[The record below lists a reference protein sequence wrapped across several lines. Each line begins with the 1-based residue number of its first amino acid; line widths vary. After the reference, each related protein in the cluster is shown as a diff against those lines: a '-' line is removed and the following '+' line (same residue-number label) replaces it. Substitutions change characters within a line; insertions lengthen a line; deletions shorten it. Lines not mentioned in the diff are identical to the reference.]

1 MTTRNGEAE
10 SLRQL
15 GAGGAQDRLGLRL
28 VVGILLRC
36 LPFLRP
42 VAGHLGGVVLGWGV
56 LIFIV
61 VPPMLI
67 FLDLIWTRGL
77 QGEPLAPLQA
87 MLLGLDPKES
97 VSVETLSPE
106 MRRSVVGLTTTWG
119 IGLTI
124 PLAAFGA
131 ALYYY
136 QVWILQQINQLFR
149 LRLLDRIQTLSLRFH
164 AESRVGDAI
173 YRIYQ
178 DSAMVTALINV
189 LFLTPLGAITRYVSA
204 LAAVSVFFDWRFGLI
219 LFAIAPG
226 MLLVGLFLSRP
237 LRVGFRRAREAN
249 SALTS
254 RIQESLNGIKVIK
267 AYGLEA
273 FEQERFERASLHAFA
288 QAFGVRRLYALFG
301 VLIFAVLG
309 SGLVAS
315 SAFAAVLARQG
326 IPLQGTLLAGLTTV
340 QGTLAG
346 LGLTAW
352 TLGVYN
358 GFKWIFGSGAG
369 GIRRF
374 FKVWG
379 RTQDT
384 VIGLGRVFELLDV
397 EPEIEDAPNAVEM
410 PPFHSR
416 IEFSGVS
423 FRYEPNRSVIED
435 VSLVAEAGTM
445 TAIVGPTGSG
455 KSTLMALL
463 LRLFDPDAGS
473 IRIDGRDLRAL
484 RVESLRRQIAIAL
497 QENLLFGSTVRENIA
512 YAAPG
517 ANDAAVREAA
527 RVACADGFIEKLPE
541 GYDTLLG
548 ERGTKLSTGQR
559 QRISIAR
566 AILKNAPI
574 LVLDEPTASLDAE
587 TELRLL
593 RNLAEWGKDRAILL
607 IAHRP
612 STIRRADRIVF
623 LKGGRVRESGTHDE
637 LMRRADGAYRSLFE
651 AEALDPAAAAGGA

>member
-10 SLRQL
+10 GLRQL

-149 LRLLDRIQTLSLRFH
+149 LQLLDRIQTLSLRFH

-273 FEQERFERASLHAFA
+273 FEQERFERASLQAFA
-288 QAFGVRRLYALFG
+288 QAFQVRRLYALFG

-435 VSLVAEAGTM
+435 VSLVAEAGTV

-517 ANDAAVREAA
+517 ANDAAVQEAA
-527 RVACADGFIEKLPE
+527 RVACADSFIEKLPE

-593 RNLAEWGKDRAILL
+593 RNLAEWGKDRAIFL